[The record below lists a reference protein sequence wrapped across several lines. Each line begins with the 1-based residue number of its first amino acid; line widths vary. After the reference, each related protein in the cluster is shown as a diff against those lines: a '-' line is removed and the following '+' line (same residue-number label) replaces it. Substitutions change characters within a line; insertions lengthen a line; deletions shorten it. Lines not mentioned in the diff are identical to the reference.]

1 MREPLRHTQE
11 FTKTVLDNWKD
22 IESMAAALPE
32 KVDIQITASLLM
44 PDLPPIVILKYVS
57 RAPDD
62 GSMRPNFSRRLSERE
77 VEAGRTRVP
86 VVVSFR

>member
-1 MREPLRHTQE
+1 MREPLLRHTQE

-44 PDLPPIVILKYVS
+44 RVYH
-57 RAPDD
+57 
-62 GSMRPNFSRRLSERE
+62 RL
-77 VEAGRTRVP
+77 
-86 VVVSFR
+86 

>member
-44 PDLPPIVILKYVS
+44 PVYH
-57 RAPDD
+57 
-62 GSMRPNFSRRLSERE
+62 RL
-77 VEAGRTRVP
+77 
-86 VVVSFR
+86 